1 MTHLTSPANEIQ
13 SLVFE
18 RGVGGWRGRLR
29 RNPLFHLGLALF
41 VGIIAGLGAVAFRRL
56 IGLMHNLFFFG
67 QWSIAFD
74 ALQHSR
80 HSAWGAGII
89 LVPVIGGLLVVWLVR
104 TFAPEARGHGVPEV
118 MDAIYYKRGIIRP
131 TVVLIKALAS
141 SITIGSGGSVGREG
155 PIIQMG
161 AAFGS
166 SLSQWLRLREWQR
179 LGLIAAGAG
188 AGIAATFNT
197 PVGGILFAV
206 ELMLV
211 EISARTL
218 VPVMIATGTATFVS
232 RIFLG
237 NHPSFVIPA
246 SIIANTVHETAVD
259 YGVYLLLGLLVGGI
273 GLLFTN
279 ALYWTEDLLEKW
291 FPNSYLRAV
300 FGMALVGLILYL
312 LQQFTGH
319 YYVEGV
325 GYATVQDVLDGIVR
339 NPGFLLLLL
348 ALKMLSFSVTLGSGG
363 SGGVFSPSLFVGAVL
378 GGAFALLV
386 SNWLPGFN
394 MDMAVG
400 AALGMAGMV
409 GASTGAAV
417 TGAVMIF
424 EMTNDYHIIVPLIV
438 VSGLAFGVRR
448 LITRESIYTRKLIR
462 RGHFIP
468 EARHSNLYLMRPAAE
483 LIETPMV
490 RLREDRTL
498 GDLQKLLLHRRELP
512 HVLLMSGTKPVA
524 VIPAHR
530 VAESFRRKMQD
541 VSLLDLASTDWV
553 TLSPDSELYDLVAKL
568 RLSGSET
575 ALLCKQEP
583 PEHHEDVVAI
593 VTVEDILS
601 HASLPQLLLRPH
613 GSPPRRN
620 RGGSNANE

>member
-1 MTHLTSPANEIQ
+1 MPETNPNSSEALSHVI
-13 SLVFE
+13 E
-18 RGVGGWRGRLR
+18 REVGGWQGKLR
-29 RNPLFHLGLALF
+29 RNPLFHLLLAFF

-67 QWSIAFD
+67 QWSFSFN
-74 ALQHSR
+74 ALQHSAA
-80 HSAWGAGII
+80 SVWGAGII
-89 LVPVIGGLLVVWLVR
+89 LAPIIGGLMVVWMVR
-104 TFAPEARGHGVPEV
+104 TFAPEAKGHGVPEV
-118 MDAIYYKRGIIRP
+118 MDAIYYKRGVIRP
-131 TVVLIKALAS
+131 AVVLIKALAS

-166 SLSQWLRLREWQR
+166 SLSQWLRLLEWQR
-179 LGLIAAGAG
+179 LGLIAAG

-211 EISARTL
+211 EVSARTL

-232 RIFLG
+232 RLFLG

-246 SIIANTVHETAVD
+246 SIIASTAHETAAD
-259 YGVYLLLGLLVGGI
+259 YAAYIVFGLLVGGV

-279 ALYWTEDLLEKW
+279 SLYWTEDLLEKW
-291 FPNSYLRAV
+291 LKNAYLRAV
-300 FGMALVGLILYL
+300 IGMAAVGLTMYL
-312 LQQFTGH
+312 IQRFTGH
-319 YYVEGV
+319 YFVEGV
-325 GYATVQDVLDGIVR
+325 GYATVQNVLESTLQ

-348 ALKMLSFSVTLGSGG
+348 VLKVFSFSVTLGSGG
-363 SGGVFSPSLFVGAVL
+363 SGGVFSPSLFVGAVF
-378 GGAFALLV
+378 GGAFAALV
-386 SNWLPGFN
+386 THWIPGYQ
-394 MDMAVG
+394 MGMAVG

-424 EMTNDYHIIVPLIV
+424 EMTNDYHIIIPLIV

-448 LITRESIYTRKLIR
+448 LVTRESIYTRKLIR

-468 EARHSNLYLMRPAAE
+468 EARHSNLYLMRPAAQ

-490 RLREDRTL
+490 RLRGERTL
-498 GDLQKLLLHRRELP
+498 EDLQKILLHRRELP
-512 HVLLMSGTKPVA
+512 HVLIIEGTMPLA

-530 VAESFRRKMQD
+530 VAEILRREIRA
-541 VSLLDLASTDWV
+541 VPLRDLASTDWV
-553 TLSPDSELYDLVAKL
+553 AVREDSQLYDLVARL
-568 RLSGSET
+568 RACACET
-575 ALLCKQEP
+575 ALLCKQDP
-583 PEHHEDVVAI
+583 PEHHEDVVAV

-601 HASLPQLLLRPH
+601 YASLPQVLLRPER
-613 GSPPRRN
+613 SPL
-620 RGGSNANE
+620 

>member
-1 MTHLTSPANEIQ
+1 MPETNPNSSEALSHVI
-13 SLVFE
+13 E
-18 RGVGGWRGRLR
+18 REVGGWQGKLR
-29 RNPLFHLGLALF
+29 RNPLFHLLLAFF

-67 QWSIAFD
+67 QWSFSFN
-74 ALQHSR
+74 ALQHSAA
-80 HSAWGAGII
+80 SVWGAGII
-89 LVPVIGGLLVVWLVR
+89 LAPIIGGLMVVWMVR
-104 TFAPEARGHGVPEV
+104 TFAPEAKGHGVPEV
-118 MDAIYYKRGIIRP
+118 MDAIYYKRGVIRP
-131 TVVLIKALAS
+131 AVVLIKALAS

-166 SLSQWLRLREWQR
+166 SLSQWLRLLEWQR

-211 EISARTL
+211 EVSARTL

-232 RIFLG
+232 RLFLG

-246 SIIANTVHETAVD
+246 SIIASTAHETAAD
-259 YGVYLLLGLLVGGI
+259 YAAYIVFGLLVGGV

-279 ALYWTEDLLEKW
+279 SLYWTEDLLEKW
-291 FPNSYLRAV
+291 LKNAYLRAV
-300 FGMALVGLILYL
+300 IGMAAVGLTMYL
-312 LQQFTGH
+312 IQRFTGH
-319 YYVEGV
+319 YFVEGV
-325 GYATVQDVLDGIVR
+325 GYATVQNVLESTLQ

-348 ALKMLSFSVTLGSGG
+348 VLKVFSFSVTLGSGG
-363 SGGVFSPSLFVGAVL
+363 SGGVFSPSLFVGAVF
-378 GGAFALLV
+378 GGAFAALV
-386 SNWLPGFN
+386 THWIPGYQ
-394 MDMAVG
+394 MGMAVG

-424 EMTNDYHIIVPLIV
+424 EMTNDYHIIIPLIV

-448 LITRESIYTRKLIR
+448 LVTRESIYTRKLIR

-468 EARHSNLYLMRPAAE
+468 EARHSNLYLMRPAAQ

-490 RLREDRTL
+490 RLRGERTL
-498 GDLQKLLLHRRELP
+498 EDLQKILLHRRELP
-512 HVLLMSGTKPVA
+512 HVLIIEGTMPLA

-530 VAESFRRKMQD
+530 VAEILRREIRA
-541 VSLLDLASTDWV
+541 VPLRDLASTDWV
-553 TLSPDSELYDLVAKL
+553 AVREDSQLYDLVARL
-568 RLSGSET
+568 RACACET
-575 ALLCKQEP
+575 ALLCKQDP
-583 PEHHEDVVAI
+583 PEHHEDVVAV

-601 HASLPQLLLRPH
+601 YASLPQVLLRPER
-613 GSPPRRN
+613 SPL
-620 RGGSNANE
+620 

>member
-1 MTHLTSPANEIQ
+1 MPETNPNSSEALSHVI
-13 SLVFE
+13 E
-18 RGVGGWRGRLR
+18 REVGGWQGKLR
-29 RNPLFHLGLALF
+29 RNPLFHLLLAFF

-67 QWSIAFD
+67 QWSFSFN
-74 ALQHSR
+74 ALQHSAA
-80 HSAWGAGII
+80 SVWGAGII
-89 LVPVIGGLLVVWLVR
+89 LAPIIGGLMVVWMVR
-104 TFAPEARGHGVPEV
+104 TFAPEAKGHGVPEV
-118 MDAIYYKRGIIRP
+118 MDAIYYKRGVIRP
-131 TVVLIKALAS
+131 AVVLIKALAS

-166 SLSQWLRLREWQR
+166 SLSQWLRLLEWQR

-211 EISARTL
+211 EVSARTL

-232 RIFLG
+232 RLFLG

-246 SIIANTVHETAVD
+246 SIIASTAHETAAD
-259 YGVYLLLGLLVGGI
+259 YAAYIVFGLLVGGV

-279 ALYWTEDLLEKW
+279 SLYWTEDLLEKW
-291 FPNSYLRAV
+291 LKNAYLRAV
-300 FGMALVGLILYL
+300 IGMAAVGLTMYL
-312 LQQFTGH
+312 IQRFTGH
-319 YYVEGV
+319 YFVEGV
-325 GYATVQDVLDGIVR
+325 GYATVQNVLESTLQ

-348 ALKMLSFSVTLGSGG
+348 VLKVFSFSVTLGSGG
-363 SGGVFSPSLFVGAVL
+363 SGGVFSPSLFVGAVF
-378 GGAFALLV
+378 GGAFAALV
-386 SNWLPGFN
+386 THWIPGYQ
-394 MDMAVG
+394 MGMAVG

-424 EMTNDYHIIVPLIV
+424 EMTNDYHIIIPLIV

-448 LITRESIYTRKLIR
+448 LVTRESIYTRKLIR

-468 EARHSNLYLMRPAAE
+468 EARHSNLYLMRPAAQ

-490 RLREDRTL
+490 RLRGERTL
-498 GDLQKLLLHRRELP
+498 DDLQKILLHRRELP
-512 HVLLMSGTKPVA
+512 HVLIIEGTMPLA

-530 VAESFRRKMQD
+530 VAEILRREIRA
-541 VSLLDLASTDWV
+541 VPLRDLASTDWV
-553 TLSPDSELYDLVAKL
+553 AVREDSQLYDLVARL
-568 RLSGSET
+568 RACACET
-575 ALLCKQEP
+575 ALLCKQDP
-583 PEHHEDVVAI
+583 PEHHEDVVAV

-601 HASLPQLLLRPH
+601 YASLPQVLLRPER
-613 GSPPRRN
+613 SPL
-620 RGGSNANE
+620 

>member
-1 MTHLTSPANEIQ
+1 MRHLA
-13 SLVFE
+13 
-18 RGVGGWRGRLR
+18 
-29 RNPLFHLGLALF
+29 
-41 VGIIAGLGAVAFRRL
+41 
-56 IGLMHNLFFFG
+56 
-67 QWSIAFD
+67 
-74 ALQHSR
+74 
-80 HSAWGAGII
+80 
-89 LVPVIGGLLVVWLVR
+89 PVC
-104 TFAPEARGHGVPEV
+104 P
-118 MDAIYYKRGIIRP
+118 
-131 TVVLIKALAS
+131 
-141 SITIGSGGSVGREG
+141 
-155 PIIQMG
+155 
-161 AAFGS
+161 
-166 SLSQWLRLREWQR
+166 SQWLRLHEWQR

-211 EISARTL
+211 EVSARTL

-232 RIFLG
+232 RLFLG

-246 SIIANTVHETAVD
+246 SIIASTVHETAAD
-259 YGVYLLLGLLVGGI
+259 YAVYVFFGLLVGGV

-291 FPNSYLRAV
+291 FKNAYLRAIL
-300 FGMALVGLILYL
+300 GMASVGLAMYL
-312 LQQFTGH
+312 IQRFTGH

-325 GYATVQDVLDGIVR
+325 GYATVQNVLESTLL

-348 ALKMLSFSVTLGSGG
+348 VLKVFSFSVTLGSGG

-378 GGAFALLV
+378 GGAFAALV
-386 SNWLPGFN
+386 SHWVPGYE
-394 MDMAVG
+394 MGMAVG

-424 EMTNDYHIIVPLIV
+424 EMTNDYHIIIPLIV

-448 LITRESIYTRKLIR
+448 LFTRESIYTRKLIR

-468 EARHSNLYLMRPAAE
+468 EARHSNLYLMRPAAQ

-490 RLREDRTL
+490 RLRGDRTL
-498 GDLQKLLLHRRELP
+498 EDLQKILLHRRELP
-512 HVLLMSGTKPVA
+512 HVLIIEGTMPLA

-530 VAESFRRKMQD
+530 VVEILRREIRN
-541 VSLLDLASTDWV
+541 VSLSDLASTDWV
-553 TLSPDSELYDLVAKL
+553 SVSEDSQLFDLVARL
-568 RLSGSET
+568 RACACET
-575 ALLCKQEP
+575 ALLCKQDP
-583 PEHHEDVVAI
+583 PEHHEDVVAV

-601 HASLPQLLLRPH
+601 YASLPQILLRPER
-613 GSPPRRN
+613 SPQ
-620 RGGSNANE
+620 

>member
-1 MTHLTSPANEIQ
+1 M
-13 SLVFE
+13 
-18 RGVGGWRGRLR
+18 
-29 RNPLFHLGLALF
+29 
-41 VGIIAGLGAVAFRRL
+41 
-56 IGLMHNLFFFG
+56 
-67 QWSIAFD
+67 
-74 ALQHSR
+74 
-80 HSAWGAGII
+80 
-89 LVPVIGGLLVVWLVR
+89 VVWLVR
-104 TFAPEARGHGVPEV
+104 NFAPEAKGHGVPEV
-118 MDAIYYKRGIIRP
+118 MDAIYYKRGVIRP
-131 TVVLIKALAS
+131 AVVLIKALAS
-141 SITIGSGGSVGREG
+141 AITIGSGGSVGREG

-166 SLSQWLRLREWQR
+166 SLSQWLRLHEWQR

-211 EISARTL
+211 EVSARTL

-232 RIFLG
+232 RLFLG

-246 SIIANTVHETAVD
+246 SIIASTAHETAAD
-259 YGVYLLLGLLVGGI
+259 YVAYVVFGLLVGGV

-279 ALYWTEDLLEKW
+279 TLYWTEDLLEKW
-291 FPNSYLRAV
+291 FKNVYLRTIL
-300 FGMALVGLILYL
+300 GMAAVGLAMYL
-312 LQQFTGH
+312 IQRCTGH

-325 GYATVQDVLDGIVR
+325 GYATVQNVLESTLL

-348 ALKMLSFSVTLGSGG
+348 VLKVFSFSVTLGSGG
-363 SGGVFSPSLFVGAVL
+363 SGGVFSPSLFVGAML
-378 GGAFALLV
+378 GGAFAALV
-386 SNWLPGFN
+386 SHWIPGYQ
-394 MDMAVG
+394 MGMAVG

-424 EMTNDYHIIVPLIV
+424 EMTNDYHIIIPLIV

-448 LITRESIYTRKLIR
+448 LFTRESIYTRKLIR

-468 EARHSNLYLMRPAAE
+468 EARHSNLYLMRPAAQ

-490 RLREDRTL
+490 RLRGDRTL
-498 GDLQKLLLHRRELP
+498 EDLQKILLHRRELP
-512 HVLLMSGTKPVA
+512 HVLIIEGTMPLA

-530 VAESFRRKMQD
+530 VAEILRREIRH
-541 VSLLDLASTDWV
+541 VPLRDLASTDWV
-553 TLSPDSELYDLVAKL
+553 AVRDDSQLYDLVARL
-568 RLSGSET
+568 RACACET
-575 ALLCKQEP
+575 ALLCKKDP
-583 PEHHEDVVAI
+583 PEHHEDVVAV

-601 HASLPQLLLRPH
+601 YASLPQVLLRPE
-613 GSPPRRN
+613 
-620 RGGSNANE
+620 RGPQ

>member
-1 MTHLTSPANEIQ
+1 MPENIPIAPEVLTHVI
-13 SLVFE
+13 E
-18 RGVGGWRGRLR
+18 REVGGWQGKLR
-29 RNPLFHLGLALF
+29 HNPLFHLLLAFF

-67 QWSIAFD
+67 QWSFSFNALKHSD
-74 ALQHSR
+74 ASI
-80 HSAWGAGII
+80 WGAGII
-89 LVPVIGGLLVVWLVR
+89 LAPVIGGLIVVWLVR
-104 TFAPEARGHGVPEV
+104 NFAPEAKGHGVPEV
-118 MDAIYYKRGIIRP
+118 MDAIYYKRGVIRP
-131 TVVLIKALAS
+131 AVVLIKALAS
-141 SITIGSGGSVGREG
+141 AITIGSGGSVGREG

-166 SLSQWLRLREWQR
+166 SLSQWLRLHEWQR

-211 EISARTL
+211 EVSARTL

-232 RIFLG
+232 RLFLG

-246 SIIANTVHETAVD
+246 SIIASTAHETAAD
-259 YGVYLLLGLLVGGI
+259 YVAYVVFGLLVGGV

-279 ALYWTEDLLEKW
+279 TLYWTEDLLEKCLK
-291 FPNSYLRAV
+291 NAYLRTIL
-300 FGMALVGLILYL
+300 GMAAVGLTMYMI
-312 LQQFTGH
+312 QRCTGH

-325 GYATVQDVLDGIVR
+325 GYATVQNVLESTLL

-348 ALKMLSFSVTLGSGG
+348 VLKVFSFAVTLGSGG

-378 GGAFALLV
+378 GGAFAALV
-386 SNWLPGFN
+386 SQWIPDYQMG
-394 MDMAVG
+394 MAVG

-424 EMTNDYHIIVPLIV
+424 EMTNDYHIIIPLIV

-448 LITRESIYTRKLIR
+448 LFTRESIYTRKLIR

-468 EARHSNLYLMRPAAE
+468 EARHSNLYLMRPAAQ

-490 RLREDRTL
+490 RLRGDRTL
-498 GDLQKLLLHRRELP
+498 EDLQKILLHRRELP
-512 HVLLMSGTKPVA
+512 HVLIIEGTMPLA

-530 VAESFRRKMQD
+530 VAEILRREIRH
-541 VSLLDLASTDWV
+541 VPLSDLASTDWV
-553 TLSPDSELYDLVAKL
+553 AVRDDSQLYDLVARL
-568 RLSGSET
+568 RACACET
-575 ALLCKQEP
+575 ALLCKKDP
-583 PEHHEDVVAI
+583 PEHHEDVVAV

-601 HASLPQLLLRPH
+601 YASLPQVLLRPE
-613 GSPPRRN
+613 
-620 RGGSNANE
+620 RGPQ